1 MEDHGGG
8 SCVHREQE
16 QSAKPTF
23 IQVFFLFVI
32 NANRTKTIK
41 ENYVDGGGD
50 GRKTKLNCDIL
61 AKHKSICV
69 IIKWKITRNVAD
81 GNDNMNFW
89 LWTNPYM
96 LWIPQNYTII
106 NQMYSLV
113 NIIVNVWLCL
123 YVCRTYIWWWCVV
136 YSYYLFIMTYDNV
149 NNI

>member
-89 LWTNPYM
+89 L
-96 LWIPQNYTII
+96 
-106 NQMYSLV
+106 
-113 NIIVNVWLCL
+113 
-123 YVCRTYIWWWCVV
+123 
-136 YSYYLFIMTYDNV
+136 
-149 NNI
+149 